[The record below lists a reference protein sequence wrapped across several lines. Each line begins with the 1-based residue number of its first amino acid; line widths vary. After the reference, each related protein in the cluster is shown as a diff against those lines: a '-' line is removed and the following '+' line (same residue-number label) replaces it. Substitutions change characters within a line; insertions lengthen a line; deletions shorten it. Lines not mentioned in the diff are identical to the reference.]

1 MTSIPAPSRPQWSGL
16 SVSEL
21 DVCAQQ
27 ADLLLDALS
36 AMPTTAFTIDMNS
49 AVRER
54 KLALADQKARLQ
66 EAELLRATRTGDA
79 VEFDRALAVI
89 PAALRDVRLC
99 QVLLVAIHDA
109 PTLVSSVLALRA
121 DWDDAALRPALLS
134 AIGAAS
140 LPTMLVSL
148 VLAHCGRWENASLQ
162 EALLAAV
169 KADTAVGE
177 LSLVGL
183 VLAQRDDL
191 DVGHALRDAVAD
203 ARPAALN
210 TLIGRVSADVRV
222 ECANQVDE
230 KGETLLHRAVR
241 RCEQCVHVLISH
253 GARVRAPDGGADR
266 AAALAQQQAALAA
279 KRGAA
284 GAGGVSD
291 DDDDDD
297 DDERDPSW
305 MPSAI
310 HVVTIPGAVHLV
322 AGANGELVDL
332 PTADGRTRF
341 YAVLHE
347 AAPRFA
353 SSEPR
358 MPSYFSGSE
367 RSLPTW
373 SGREHLALMRA
384 LLAAGASAA
393 ARVAPPGE
401 PAPLLLAT
409 HCACVDVGDHTLA
422 LLDDVIARGG
432 AARGDATGV
441 DAHYNGVTS
450 LTLSVTW
457 LRHAVTERLLRAGA
471 DVNVRAPQCPLSM
484 PHHKG
489 VTPLFKDAALHTPLC
504 PSERSG
510 TALHCALDER
520 LRDLRDTNHEGRAVE
535 VRRQRVALMLL
546 AAGADPNLVGSHE
559 VRARA
564 CPQACSP
571 FDLVAQFSADRASN
585 VGWRDVVAVM
595 RVRSALARRKRA
607 RAEHCAV
614 LAVVRARTSRRLE
627 YTRDATELRPASEEL
642 VGERVRVRWTV
653 GGAFVFYEGTITS
666 FRDEGGDGGAPRE
679 HEVVYDDGTRRCYD
693 FARLDPAHWALLDGL
708 AAD

>member
-1 MTSIPAPSRPQWSGL
+1 
-16 SVSEL
+16 
-21 DVCAQQ
+21 
-27 ADLLLDALS
+27 
-36 AMPTTAFTIDMNS
+36 
-49 AVRER
+49 
-54 KLALADQKARLQ
+54 
-66 EAELLRATRTGDA
+66 
-79 VEFDRALAVI
+79 
-89 PAALRDVRLC
+89 
-99 QVLLVAIHDA
+99 
-109 PTLVSSVLALRA
+109 
-121 DWDDAALRPALLS
+121 
-134 AIGAAS
+134 
-140 LPTMLVSL
+140 MLFRS
-148 VLAHCGRWENASLQ
+148 
-162 EALLAAV
+162 
-169 KADTAVGE
+169 
-177 LSLVGL
+177 
-183 VLAQRDDL
+183 
-191 DVGHALRDAVAD
+191 
-203 ARPAALN
+203 
-210 TLIGRVSADVRV
+210 
-222 ECANQVDE
+222 
-230 KGETLLHRAVR
+230 
-241 RCEQCVHVLISH
+241 CEQCVRVLISH
-253 GARVRAPDGGADR
+253 GARVRASDGGADR

-341 YAVLHE
+341 YAVLRE
-347 AAPRFA
+347 AASRFA
-353 SSEPR
+353 SGEPR
-358 MPSYFSGSE
+358 TPSYFSGSE

-384 LLAAGASAA
+384 LLSAGASAA

-432 AARGDATGV
+432 AARGEATGV

-471 DVNVRAPQCPLSM
+471 DVNVRVPLARRPRRPRSI
-484 PHHKG
+484 
-489 VTPLFKDAALHTPLC
+489 LHTPLC

-520 LRDLRDTNHEGRAVE
+520 LRDTNHEGRAVE

-559 VRARA
+559 VLPLLADADDNDDDPLVSGGARA
-564 CPQACSP
+564 CKPLVPCPQACSP

-693 FARLDPAHWALLDGL
+693 FARLDLAHWALLDGL